1 MRGIQTIKSAPQV
14 GAPVPFACAHRGL
27 SSEKAEN
34 TLAAFGAAVASGF
47 PAFEMDLRTTADG
60 EVVVLHDADLDRTT
74 DGHGR
79 IDAITSS
86 QLQSFETHDG
96 PVPRLDDLLSSL
108 RAWDGL
114 WNLELKAK
122 TALAPTVDLVRRH
135 KLGSRALLSTMDTKL
150 LAEAAVLAPEIA
162 RAAIPMGPV
171 DDSDLEKAKASGC
184 TWINVDHDFLDADEA
199 QMIRDAGFRLGAW
212 TVNDVARAQELAG
225 MGVECIITDARA
237 VGDALRGPAPT
248 SW

>member
-1 MRGIQTIKSAPQV
+1 VA
-14 GAPVPFACAHRGL
+14 FACAHRGL

-34 TLAAFGAAVASGF
+34 TLAAFGAAVAAGF
-47 PAFEMDLRTTADG
+47 PAFEMDLRTAADG

-79 IDAITSS
+79 IDAVTSG
-86 QLQSFETHDG
+86 QLRSFETPDG
-96 PVPRLDDLLSSL
+96 PVPRLDDLLRSL
-108 RAWDGL
+108 CAWDGL
-114 WNLELKAK
+114 WNLELKARS
-122 TALAPTVDLVRRH
+122 ALAPTVELVRRH
-135 KLGSRALLSTMDTKL
+135 KLGPRALLSAMDTKV
-150 LAEAAVLAPEIA
+150 LAEAAALAPEIA

-184 TWINVDHDFLDADEA
+184 TWLNVDHDFLDADEA
-199 QMIRDAGFRLGAW
+199 QKVRAAGFRLGAW
-212 TVNDVARAQELAG
+212 TVNDVARAQELVG
-225 MGVECIITDARA
+225 MGVECVITDARA